1 MFESKAK
8 ALADALGGVP
18 QMKTKWLLQ
27 SRVRWWHWAVGVEF
41 ETISRLAIHMTTT
54 PRIYGVLVMLGPLQF
69 TLSWDRVPVGGRNY
83 AVAQG
88 SPSGMVMSQNQAGPR
103 TFSGFLGGVAT
114 TKLARPPSTLT
125 GAAAE
130 RVKEGFE
137 PGFDVAALQEL
148 RKRRSK

>member
-1 MFESKAK
+1 MFNSKAK

-18 QMKTKWLLQ
+18 QMRTKWLLQ
-27 SRVRWWHWAVGVEF
+27 SRVRWYQWAVGVEF
-41 ETISRLAIHMTTT
+41 ETLSRLAISKSTT

-69 TLSWDRVPVGGRNY
+69 TLSWDRMPVGWM
-83 AVAQG
+83 A
-88 SPSGMVMSQNQAGPR
+88 MSQNQAGPR
-103 TFSGFLGGVAT
+103 TFSGFVGGVAT
-114 TKLARPPSTLT
+114 TKLPRPPSTFT

-148 RKRRSK
+148 RKRRAK